1 MKIGVFSNPNKDVG
15 NAVRDKVLAAANESG
30 IEAEP
35 FCESGKYDFIVSV
48 GGDGTILRVAKHCA
62 QSDIP
67 MLGVNMGTVGFLTE
81 IEPSDIRDALKRLK
95 DRNYMLE
102 RRALIDARVG
112 DERFYA
118 LNDVVLR
125 SCGGHMIVMEVRVD
139 GELIDKFK
147 CDGYIACT
155 PTGSTAY
162 SLSAGG
168 SVIGPNTPVIA
179 LTPINPHT
187 LRTRPIVVGSF
198 EQITMTN
205 VGPEPAALFVDGERA
220 AELRCGGSAA
230 VTGWDRSAMFVRFDK
245 KSFYSR
251 LLNKLN
257 RWSAAED

>member
-15 NAVRDKVLAAANESG
+15 NVVRDKVLAAANESG

-147 CDGYIACT
+147 CDGFDGIFAVGGRVGYRSQYSRDRAYAHKSAYIAHA
-155 PTGSTAY
+155 PDS
-162 SLSAGG
+162 S
-168 SVIGPNTPVIA
+168 
-179 LTPINPHT
+179 
-187 LRTRPIVVGSF
+187 R
-198 EQITMTN
+198 
-205 VGPEPAALFVDGERA
+205 
-220 AELRCGGSAA
+220 
-230 VTGWDRSAMFVRFDK
+230 FVRADHYDERR
-245 KSFYSR
+245 SGARRTVCGRRARRGTALRRIGGGDR
-251 LLNKLN
+251 LGQERNV
-257 RWSAAED
+257 RQVR